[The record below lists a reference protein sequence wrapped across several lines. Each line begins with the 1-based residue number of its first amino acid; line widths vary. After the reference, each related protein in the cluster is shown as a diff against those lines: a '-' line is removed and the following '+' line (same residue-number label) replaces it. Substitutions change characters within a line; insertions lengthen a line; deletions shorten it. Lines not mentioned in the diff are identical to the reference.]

1 MGSSA
6 AANFSEW
13 GEIFGLN
20 LMYISIIR
28 SSLIHLQSFYLL
40 EQLPMFVKMTPF
52 LYTNRMN
59 LSCLKPSL
67 SRLALIS
74 KGFLDLKK
82 MLLLIKIESQ
92 SPPRSL
98 LLLTN
103 CNNVWKKICYFS
115 AIYSSSVIVFWI
127 LSAKSFC
134 EIFFWEP

>member
-1 MGSSA
+1 MGR
-6 AANFSEW
+6 NFWIE
-13 GEIFGLN
+13 FDV
-20 LMYISIIR
+20 YIIIR
-28 SSLIHLQSFYLL
+28 SSLIHLQGFYLL
-40 EQLPMFVKMTPF
+40 EQLPMFVKITPF

-59 LSCLKPSL
+59 LPCLKPSL

-103 CNNVWKKICYFS
+103 CNNVLKRNRLFIRPQVLSSGSYQLNPFVKIFS
-115 AIYSSSVIVFWI
+115 ESLHHDDSDRMIQT
-127 LSAKSFC
+127 L
-134 EIFFWEP
+134 